1 MLASLVTSR
10 LMMAPDLASLAL
22 VFFTYSLLGYVME
35 CIVLSIEN
43 RQLVTNRGFTR
54 HLPFCI
60 IYGFGALIGFGLL
73 QPFRGN
79 MFMLFAAGAIS
90 ATIFE
95 YLVAWVQIRLFG
107 DFWWDYNDKRFNYK
121 GILCLES
128 TLGWGVV
135 AIVIIMALH
144 DFVVGLVRM
153 VPGPVRGPAAA
164 LLVLAYLT
172 DFIYSARIARR
183 RRMEAQTAEAHTEYE
198 VNKWKQP

>member
-1 MLASLVTSR
+1 MLTSLVTSR
-10 LMMAPDLASLAL
+10 LMMSPDLASVAL
-22 VFFTYSLLGYVME
+22 VFFIYSMLGYVME

-43 RQLVTNRGFTR
+43 RRLVTNRGFTM

-60 IYGFGALIGFGLL
+60 IYGFGALIGFALL
-73 QPFRGN
+73 RPFHGN
-79 MFMLFAAGAIS
+79 PVLLFAAGAVS

-135 AIVIIMALH
+135 AMVIILGLHGAVVGVVHMIPGAVREPVALFLILAYFA
-144 DFVVGLVRM
+144 DFV
-153 VPGPVRGPAAA
+153 
-164 LLVLAYLT
+164 
-172 DFIYSARIARR
+172 YSARVARQR
-183 RRMEAQTAEAHTEYE
+183 KSQAEVVENHTEYNE
-198 VNKWKQP
+198 N